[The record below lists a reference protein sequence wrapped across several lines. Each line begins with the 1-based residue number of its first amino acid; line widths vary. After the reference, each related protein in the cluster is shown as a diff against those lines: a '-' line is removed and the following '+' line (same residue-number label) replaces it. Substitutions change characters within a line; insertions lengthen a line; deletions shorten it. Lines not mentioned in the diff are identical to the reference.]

1 MVAAAVSGGL
11 GRAPSSCRLTSQAG
25 GLNRARFAPTVCL
38 DGAGGPCPARLA
50 TDARRMWR
58 VTSVCASAAPATQ
71 VSCVPRQY
79 AALQSHPS
87 PLFAVCHAVL
97 CCAHAM
103 CCVCRTVPRVLQ
115 ATLPTSDV
123 KSSTETKASKSGS
136 KITWG
141 DFGRQQPWAVE
152 ELKVHFH
159 HDKPFKRVRR

>member
-1 MVAAAVSGGL
+1 MFGL
-11 GRAPSSCRLTSQAG
+11 GWRPLPGPSGNRHMREVTHHQRVHISSACHSKCHACGAQPRS
-25 GLNRARFAPTVCL
+25 LNPPPF
-38 DGAGGPCPARLA
+38 
-50 TDARRMWR
+50 
-58 VTSVCASAAPATQ
+58 
-71 VSCVPRQY
+71 
-79 AALQSHPS
+79 
-87 PLFAVCHAVL
+87 FAVCRAALCCVHAHVL
-97 CCAHAM
+97 CRVLCPCCA
-103 CCVCRTVPRVLQ
+103 VPRVLQ